1 MSSKKNKKREVS
13 SLYTDGSSIA
23 TDEVIVHQGPYDQ
36 QCRARNDD
44 VLAELPTLRKRSEEL
59 FQQSERKEREDK
71 IDLQFVSDYMH
82 NHCR

>member
-1 MSSKKNKKREVS
+1 MQAKN
-13 SLYTDGSSIA
+13 D
-23 TDEVIVHQGPYDQ
+23 
-36 QCRARNDD
+36 N

-82 NHCR
+82 DHCR